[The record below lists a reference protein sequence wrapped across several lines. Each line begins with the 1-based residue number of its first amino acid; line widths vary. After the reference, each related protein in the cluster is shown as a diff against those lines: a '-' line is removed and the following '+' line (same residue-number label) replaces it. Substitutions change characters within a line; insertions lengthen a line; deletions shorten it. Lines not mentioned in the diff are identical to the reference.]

1 MHLHPTAH
9 GHYESWQ
16 RDEYANIRAVMDQMR
31 QLHPHMKPG
40 SRILIVSDPFKQFNW
55 ASLFIARLVYRDESL
70 AVDRLVS
77 MDRKPTAIQ
86 VTEYNVRLAF
96 EDGKLRDV
104 ATSQVPLGP
113 D

>member
-1 MHLHPTAH
+1 
-9 GHYESWQ
+9 
-16 RDEYANIRAVMDQMR
+16 MDQMR